1 MTDTVRLSDVAM
13 AAYCPRKLYY
23 ARTGDRSPPPE
34 YDRALELSRSYPAL
48 LGASD
53 AALSTMGLA
62 VEPAEYRRRLARAR
76 DRLDSWTD
84 LVDPAAVDVSVTGK
98 DVHGRIPK
106 VLDDPPTPVLVSPG
120 EPPENGVW
128 EPQSVRAVGAAKALA
143 WRERTPVE
151 WAVVEYPLSG
161 VVRRV
166 DLTTRKRAAFRRA
179 VRAARAIDAPP
190 PRLHDG
196 AKCEACGVAERCG
209 VRTRSL
215 RSLLSVSGGE

>member
-13 AAYCPRKLYY
+13 AAFCPRKLYY
-23 ARTGDRSPPPE
+23 ARSGDRSPPPE
-34 YDRALELSRSYPAL
+34 YDRALELSQSYLDL

-53 AALSTMGLA
+53 TALSTMGLA
-62 VEPAEYRRRLARAR
+62 VEPAEYRRRLERVR
-76 DRLDSWTD
+76 DRLDSWD
-84 LVDPAAVDVSVTGK
+84 GLVDPSAEHVSVTGK

-120 EPPENGVW
+120 EPPEHGVW

-151 WAVVEYPLSG
+151 RAIVEYPLHG
-161 VVRRV
+161 VVRSV

-179 VRAARAIDAPP
+179 LRAARSIDAPP
-190 PRLHDG
+190 PRLHDD
-196 AKCEACGVAERCG
+196 AKCDACEVADRCG

-215 RSLLSVSGGE
+215 RSLLSVSGGD